1 MVARMLG
8 AAPVLADAV
17 IEALSASSDPANSS
31 SRPPGAET
39 ESQAE
44 ALSATVW
51 HAIWPVER
59 CVCMRWVAGPGSA
72 CQLRMKAVSGIM
84 HGLHMTAAW
93 ITAHQCMPAGHWVW
107 LQSYPPTPLPASLNP
122 IVVLAWLGSR
132 LLQELCQRMCCVR
145 ASDQKGS

>member
-17 IEALSASSDPANSS
+17 VEALSASSDPANSS

-39 ESQAE
+39 EQQAE

-59 CVCMRWVAGPGSA
+59 CCQPGTRGLDVLVWWLRPVKCGFRGLKAGTSP
-72 CQLRMKAVSGIM
+72 
-84 HGLHMTAAW
+84 
-93 ITAHQCMPAGHWVW
+93 
-107 LQSYPPTPLPASLNP
+107 
-122 IVVLAWLGSR
+122 
-132 LLQELCQRMCCVR
+132 
-145 ASDQKGS
+145 